1 MTTIILTVTAFHGA
15 PADGSLGTHFDELGG
30 LIGRADTNQ
39 LVLPDPD
46 RSISRVHAQVV
57 FRGKHYA
64 IVDRGS
70 NPILVNGQPAGNDRE
85 VPLKAGDRV
94 QIGAYELKV
103 SEGAAA
109 AAAGAAP
116 ADPFA
121 DLLGAAPARPRG
133 GDKAAL
139 PDPLAAF
146 SAPAPAP
153 GFGTTPPAK
162 GFGAPPPAGGFGF
175 APPPAAPFGKAPAAP
190 GFSASGI
197 PADWD
202 PFAPDPVP
210 AGRAAAPPPGRGASA
225 LGLDLGAAAPA
236 SLIPD
241 LARPSGG
248 GGDSLDALFGLGG
261 SSAGADPFANSA
273 LDQPVA
279 QPNMAAHADPLK
291 SLRSAPKA
299 SAATL
304 PDDLSDLQRPFM
316 APAPP
321 PRPPAQVAPAA
332 PTRPP
337 ELPAPVPSTTTQR
350 MPGAVLS
357 WDAAPSDT
365 HTVIRPAAAPPSPPS
380 PPAAMPAPAKPTSAS
395 LLDDLPAP
403 APPPQRSPAPQP
415 AAAAPT
421 ASPAAAAPAAPT
433 SAPAAD
439 VQALTEAFRAG
450 LNTPYVK
457 FEALTPDL
465 MRLIGQLL
473 REAADGTVDLLVAR
487 ASFKR
492 EMRADVTM
500 IDARQNNPLK
510 FSPSG
515 EVAMQH
521 LLTPPARGFMAAAPA
536 MADAYRDL
544 RAHQFGMVAGMKSA
558 LDGVLERFDPAE
570 LESKLTERS
579 MLHNILPG
587 SRKARMWEV
596 FVEHFDRIRDEASDD
611 FQTLFGRAFLRAYEQ
626 HLDQAD
632 QEKRK

>member
-1 MTTIILTVTAFHGA
+1 VNTITLTVTAFNGA
-15 PADGSLGTHFDELGG
+15 PSDGSLSAQFDELGG

-85 VPLKAGDRV
+85 VPLKSGDRV
-94 QIGAYELKV
+94 QIGGYELKV

-109 AAAGAAP
+109 APGASP
-116 ADPFA
+116 SDPFA
-121 DLLGAAPARPRG
+121 DLLGAAPARPRA
-133 GDKAAL
+133 GDKATL

-146 SAPAPAP
+146 GTPGPSPAFGAP
-153 GFGTTPPAK
+153 GPSPAFGAPGPSPA
-162 GFGAPPPAGGFGF
+162 FGAPPPSGGFGF
-175 APPPAAPFGKAPAAP
+175 ASPAAPFRAQPPAAAT
-190 GFSASGI
+190 SASGI

-202 PFAPDPVP
+202 PFAPDPVST
-210 AGRAAAPPPGRGASA
+210 AGRPAPAPPGRGASA

-236 SLIPD
+236 ALIPD
-241 LARPSGG
+241 LARSSGGG
-248 GGDSLDALFGLGG
+248 GGDSLDALFGL
-261 SSAGADPFANSA
+261 SSASAGADPFANSK
-273 LDQPVA
+273 LDQVVA
-279 QPNMAAHADPLK
+279 QPNMAAHSDPLQ

-316 APAPP
+316 APTP
-321 PRPPAQVAPAA
+321 PRPPAVPPVAQIPPTVTPATSAA
-332 PTRPP
+332 P
-337 ELPAPVPSTTTQR
+337 R

-357 WDAAPSDT
+357 WDVGPSDT
-365 HTVIRPAAAPPSPPS
+365 HTVIRPAAGATAPLPVAPTQAPPILAPAR
-380 PPAAMPAPAKPTSAS
+380 PPAMV
-395 LLDDLPAP
+395 
-403 APPPQRSPAPQP
+403 APPPT
-415 AAAAPT
+415 APT
-421 ASPAAAAPAAPT
+421 APAAPVAPT
-433 SAPAAD
+433 VPPVAHAAPPAAD
-439 VQALTEAFRAG
+439 VQALTAAFREG
-450 LNTPYVK
+450 LDAPMVK
-457 FEALTPDL
+457 LEALTPDL

-473 REAADGTVDLLVAR
+473 REATSGTVDMLVAR
-487 ASFKR
+487 AAFKR

-500 IDARQNNPLK
+500 IDAKQNNPLK

-515 EVAMQH
+515 EVALQY
-521 LLTPPARGFMAAAPA
+521 LLAPPARGFMAAAPA
-536 MADAYRDL
+536 MRDAHRDL

-570 LESKLTERS
+570 LEGKLTERS

-596 FVEHFDRIRDEASDD
+596 FVEHFDRIREEASDD

-626 HLDQAD
+626 HLDDAA